1 MDVTNDSA
9 VTVNG
14 TERRIAFMIAGVVGL
29 SLLAIIVDIIALA
42 AGVDTGKQP
51 WSVLWIFP
59 GIGLPIGL
67 ILMIALLIVSAR
79 RRVRE
84 ARQEQAAAALAEKSK
99 PAQRV
104 QPRKKK

>member
-51 WSVLWIFP
+51 WSILWIFP

-67 ILMIALLIVSAR
+67 LLMIALLIVSVR
-79 RRVRE
+79 RRARE
-84 ARQEQAAAALAEKSK
+84 AREEREAAAVAEKPK
-99 PAQRV
+99 ATQRV